1 MVVKRLKTN
10 ECGVKLPGGITGT
23 GLGPK
28 VKETKNKDNTKP
40 PKRGKGSQE
49 TQR

>member
-1 MVVKRLKTN
+1 MVIKRLKTN

-28 VKETKNKDNTKP
+28 VKEPKNKSNTKP
-40 PKRGKGSQE
+40 PKRGKGCHE
-49 TQR
+49 TDR